1 MSQARTQINSLTLVN
16 FRGIFFKTL
25 SLHQWMSNL
34 IGHNGAGK
42 TTIMGALLVNRVPDN
57 RLVRLR
63 NNSDSGQD
71 RSDNGIWGRIES
83 GTCYSLV
90 DYTLFNSERV
100 IAGVQL
106 KRLGKPRVELKMF
119 AITGLDPKV
128 SIKDLVMSPAGE
140 NRYDALE
147 GNALSNQIAMHGG
160 TLKRFKSLGQFMDWQ
175 FECRIIPRR
184 MENARDRQ
192 RYYRM
197 LETSLY
203 GGLSSEMQKGLRDYL
218 LTSEEN
224 VKKSVSSMQNAL
236 QETRKTR
243 DSIHD
248 TREKREL
255 IKELLDSSY
264 QLGESVIALA
274 QRLQV
279 QLRQSLID
287 CQNQAEHTGSDIT
300 AQQQQIS
307 ALELEI
313 EQLDSTR
320 EQLEAHEEVA
330 RTQKEQAE
338 TLDRLHSE
346 SRQLKKE
353 NDCIHERL
361 QQQNGQLDLL
371 EAQKQEQ
378 HQQLEQIEEDVRSL
392 VKQLADAE
400 DAYSEEARK
409 AGLYNQ
415 AISSLEQCRSLL
427 SDESLNDKNL
437 SQILQLNIEQRK
449 ELSAEYHIKLP
460 LLEQMENIRNH
471 FNQCLP
477 ILSTLENK
485 EASALNAAQLSD
497 KWIQEK
503 RSKEQDTRQLPSITD
518 KLDTT
523 RSKLSEQRRLSEHV
537 AKLPSP
543 YNQAMTSHAQW
554 LTHLQQGESEKTLL
568 SEQLHA
574 LSDSIQS
581 LKLHQQ
587 ALEQQRTQRQKD
599 HSLWMNYDSLK
610 KALLELNSELHLS
623 QPDDLSAL
631 RNELTNQQHLH
642 NRQDLELET
651 ELNTLRL
658 RLKGLETTESREQ
671 IQLQKLTELTGGQLV
686 SQFFDDDE
694 ISLEEAAW
702 LEAKMGPLRN
712 ALLVQDT
719 EKAATLIR
727 QETDRPNDVWLL
739 QGDSRTS
746 FSEDDFIESP
756 LHQDED
762 GSVLI
767 HLSQNISRVSI
778 EPEFPTIGKL
788 AREKEK
794 QRLIEREEIILDDR
808 QTLAVNRKKL
818 EKQFILLDKM
828 APLSQ
833 WIGLEE
839 PDVQTLATSI
849 ENCRSELILTQSQLT
864 QKDSELKTLN
874 QIVSF
879 LDSQQS
885 NAMVL
890 DEPDLVM
897 TLERLEI
904 QHNQCLESADWIKIH
919 SDSINQLENSRL
931 YLDTPPAED
940 IKTFKTSLDKLSSR
954 ISELGNTIDLLQ
966 RTEQTLPSL
975 RFKDSV
981 HRQNETST
989 LRESLK
995 QEWEE
1000 KDSRKRV
1007 QQKELELLKDQLQ
1020 ALKGNMTADKSLL
1033 QNHEGQLLLKENEM
1047 NAIPLDWH
1055 ETLTDQMKAQLDEII
1070 SQLKALEPKHHTL
1083 FESITK
1089 NRSGLDK
1096 LQDQLQKL
1104 HAEIE
1109 SISPRSETARHHWE
1123 TIQEKASESGLLTR
1137 LQSQQRLH
1145 ESNEQLKD
1153 NISSARA
1160 RLEQALKPEPEN
1172 SLLQSLLE
1180 ANLSDLPKL
1189 FEGVLSAQQLLAE
1202 RMDKT
1207 ISNSDDPR
1215 QALEQLEEHLVRL
1228 EERLKDAE
1236 ERFLAESEYMGQNI
1250 QRSINRQRKQIFQ
1263 LNSALSSVHFG
1274 TIRSIKIEVQEI
1286 ESFRKVL
1293 DALQSQFYGD
1303 LFKQPEMTVE
1313 EALAEIFKRETGGTI
1328 TGEKLLDYREYIK
1341 LNILIQ
1347 RAGTGQF
1354 EVANPTNLSTGEA
1367 IGTGLAV
1374 LTMVLHS
1381 WESQNRE
1388 GNGHAANRLLFLDE
1402 AARLDARALQTL
1414 EELCANQSLQL
1425 LVGAPDNVLPKN
1437 GVTYRM
1443 VRLMEPYEHVI
1454 FSGVRSKSV
1463 ALENA

>member
-1 MSQARTQINSLTLVN
+1 MSQTRTQINSLTLVN

-90 DYTLFNSERV
+90 DYTLFNNARV

-119 AITGLDPKV
+119 AITGIDADV
-128 SIKDLVMSPAGE
+128 SVKDLVMSPAGE

-147 GNALSNQIAMHGG
+147 GNALSNQVAMQGG

-184 MENARDRQ
+184 MENTRDRQ

-243 DSIHD
+243 DSIND

-264 QLGESVIALA
+264 LLGENVIGLA

-279 QLRQSLID
+279 QLQQSLID
-287 CQNQAEHTGSDIT
+287 CQNQSQRTASDIT

-307 ALELEI
+307 AVELEI
-313 EQLDSTR
+313 EQLDHTR
-320 EQLEAHEEVA
+320 EQLEHHEQVA
-330 RTQKEQAE
+330 RSQKEQAE

-346 SRQLKKE
+346 SRQLKME
-353 NDCIHERL
+353 NDCIHERME
-361 QQQNGQLDLL
+361 QQNSQQEIL

-378 HQQLEQIEEDVRSL
+378 SEQLDQIEEDVRSL
-392 VKQLADAE
+392 VTQLANAE

-415 AISSLEQCRSLL
+415 TISSLEQCRNLL
-427 SDESLNDKNL
+427 KDESLDETNL
-437 SQILQLNIEQRK
+437 SNILLDKEQNRK
-449 ELSAEYHIKLP
+449 ELSAEYHVKRP
-460 LLEQMENIRNH
+460 LLEQMENIRGH
-471 FNQCLP
+471 FSLCLP
-477 ILSTLENK
+477 ILEQLENS
-485 EASALNAAQLSD
+485 EVSADNAGTIADQ
-497 KWIQEK
+497 WIQK
-503 RSKEQDTRQLPSITD
+503 RRTREQESRELPAIKV
-518 KLDTT
+518 KLESCQKK
-523 RSKLSEQRRLSEHV
+523 RLEQQRLLEHI
-537 AKLPSP
+537 ARLPTP
-543 YNQAMTSHAQW
+543 YNQSITNYPQW
-554 LTHLQQGESEKTLL
+554 LETLQEGQAEKVVLG
-568 SEQLHA
+568 EQLEQ
-574 LSDSIQS
+574 LSSS
-581 LKLHQQ
+581 LQDLRLTKQ
-587 ALEQQRTQRQKD
+587 ALEQQKAQTHRD
-599 HSLWMNYDSLK
+599 HSQWLEYDNLLK
-610 KALLELNSELHLS
+610 ELIEQNHEIRLS
-623 QPDDLSAL
+623 QPNDLSTV
-631 RNELTNQQHLH
+631 RNELTLKQQQIS
-642 NRQDLELET
+642 RQDLNLEN
-651 ELNTLRL
+651 ELNTLRI
-658 RLKGLETTESREQ
+658 RLKGLEVTESAEQ
-671 IQLQKLTELTGGQLV
+671 IQLQKLAELTGGQLV
-686 SQFFDDDE
+686 SQFFDEDE

-712 ALLVQDT
+712 AILVQDVD
-719 EKAATLIR
+719 KAASLIR
-727 QETDRPNDVWLL
+727 QETDRPDDVWLL
-739 QGDSRTS
+739 QGEQRSS
-746 FSEDDFIESP
+746 FSEDDFIQSP

-767 HLSQNISRVSI
+767 NLSQNISRISR

-788 AREKEK
+788 ARENERL
-794 QRLIEREEIILDDR
+794 RLIDREEALLDDR

-818 EKQFILLDKM
+818 TKQFSLLDQI
-828 APLSQ
+828 APISHWIGRSKPDVDTISDNIEQCQNELTSTQANLNQKGIELKSLSQ
-833 WIGLEE
+833 VVAFLE
-839 PDVQTLATSI
+839 
-849 ENCRSELILTQSQLT
+849 N
-864 QKDSELKTLN
+864 
-874 QIVSF
+874 
-879 LDSQQS
+879 QQS
-885 NAMVL
+885 NAPVL
-890 DEPDLVM
+890 DDTDLEM
-897 TLERLEI
+897 MLESIDR
-904 QHNQCLESADWIKIH
+904 QHTQCLESTEWIKTH
-919 SDSINQLENSRL
+919 SDSISQLEKSRL
-931 YLDTPPAED
+931 YLDTPPAKD
-940 IKTFKTSLDKLSSR
+940 IDTFKASLDKLSAN
-954 ISELGNTIDLLQ
+954 ISELGNVIDLLQ
-966 RTEQTLPSL
+966 RAEQTLPNL

-981 HRQNETST
+981 HRQNETSS

-1007 QQKELELLKDQLQ
+1007 QQKELELLKEQLQ
-1020 ALKGNMTADKSLL
+1020 ALNGNISADKGLI
-1033 QNHEGQLLLKENEM
+1033 QHNEGQLLLKENEM
-1047 NAIPLDWH
+1047 NGIPLDWH
-1055 ETLTDQMKAQLDEII
+1055 ESLSDQMSAQLEEVI
-1070 SQLKALEPKHHTL
+1070 SQLRAIEPKHQTL
-1083 FESITK
+1083 FESVTRY
-1089 NRSGLDK
+1089 RSELEGLK
-1096 LQDQLQKL
+1096 DQLQKL
-1104 HAEIE
+1104 QTEVEAITPKSEI
-1109 SISPRSETARHHWE
+1109 AKQHWE
-1123 TIQEKASESGLLTR
+1123 TIQEQAGQSGLLSR
-1137 LQSQQRLH
+1137 LQSQYVLE
-1145 ESNEQLKD
+1145 ESNEQLKE
-1153 NISSARA
+1153 NISTARA

-1172 SLLQSLLE
+1172 TLLKQLSE
-1180 ANLSDLPKL
+1180 TSLSDLPGL
-1189 FEGVLSAQQLLAE
+1189 FEGFLCAQQLLSE

-1215 QALEQLEEHLVRL
+1215 QALEQLEEHLIRL

-1236 ERFLAESEYMGQNI
+1236 SRFLAESEYMGQNI

-1286 ESFRKVL
+1286 DSFRKVL

-1313 EALAEIFKRETGGTI
+1313 DALAEIFKRETGGTI

-1347 RAGTGQF
+1347 RAGNSQF
-1354 EVANPTNLSTGEA
+1354 EAANPTNLSTGEA

-1454 FSGVRSKSV
+1454 FSGVRSKAV
-1463 ALENA
+1463 ALEAS

>member
-1 MSQARTQINSLTLVN
+1 MSQTRTQINSLTLVN

-71 RSDNGIWGRIES
+71 RSDNGIWGRIDK

-90 DYTLFNSERV
+90 DYTLYNGERV
-100 IAGVQL
+100 IAVVQL

-119 AITGLDPKV
+119 AISGIDQDISV
-128 SIKDLVMSPAGE
+128 KDLMMSPAGE

-147 GNALSNQIAMHGG
+147 GNALSNQIAIQGG

-175 FECRIIPRR
+175 FQCRIIPRR
-184 MENARDRQ
+184 MENIRDRQ

-224 VKKSVSSMQNAL
+224 VKKSVGSMQNAL

-243 DSIHD
+243 DSIHH

-264 QLGESVIALA
+264 KLGENIIALA

-279 QLRQSLID
+279 QLEQSLID
-287 CQNQAEHTGSDIT
+287 CQNQTERTESDIT
-300 AQQQQIS
+300 AQRQQIS
-307 ALELEI
+307 AIELEI
-313 EQLDSTR
+313 EQLESTR
-320 EQLEAHEEVA
+320 EQLQTHETMA

-338 TLDRLHSE
+338 TLDRIHTE
-346 SRQLKKE
+346 SRLLKQE
-353 NDCIHERL
+353 NDNIHERL
-361 QQQNGQLDLL
+361 QQQNEQLEIL
-371 EAQKQEQ
+371 EAQKQQ
-378 HQQLEQIEEDVRSL
+378 QNQQLEQIEEDVRSL

-415 AISSLEQCRSLL
+415 ALASLEECRSHL
-427 SDESLNDKNL
+427 SDATLSEKNL
-437 SQILQLNIEQRK
+437 SQILQQTIAQRS
-449 ELSAEYHIKLP
+449 ELSAEYHVKRP
-460 LLEQMENIRNH
+460 LLEQMENIRHH
-471 FNQCLP
+471 FDQCLP
-477 ILSTLENK
+477 ILSLLENS
-485 EASALNAAQLSD
+485 EVSTANVGQLSD
-497 KWIQEK
+497 KWIQVK
-503 RSKEQDTRQLPSITD
+503 RSKEHDTRQIKVIKDRLELTQR
-518 KLDTT
+518 KLA
-523 RSKLSEQRRLSEHV
+523 EQQRLKEGI
-537 AKLPSP
+537 ARLPSP
-543 YNQAMTSHAQW
+543 FNHAITNHAQW
-554 LTHLQQGESEKTLL
+554 LTHLKQGETDKALI
-568 SEQLHA
+568 SEQLST
-574 LSDSIQS
+574 LSDAIQD
-581 LKLHQQ
+581 LKVKQQ
-587 ALEQQRTQRQKD
+587 QLEQQRLQKQKD
-599 HSLWMNYDSLK
+599 HTQWLEYESLK
-610 KALLELNSELHLS
+610 QQLFELNDDIQLE
-623 QPDDLSAL
+623 QPDELSTL
-631 RNELTNQQHLH
+631 RYTLTEQQNICH
-642 NRQDLELET
+642 RQDLGLET
-651 ELNTLRL
+651 ELSTLRL
-658 RLKGLETTESREQ
+658 RLKGLEICDSKEQ
-671 IQLQKLTELTGGQLV
+671 IQLQRLAELTKGQLV
-686 SQFFDDDE
+686 SQFFDEDE
-694 ISLEEAAW
+694 ISLAEAAW

-712 ALLVQDT
+712 ALLVKDV
-719 EKAATLIR
+719 EKAAALIR
-727 QETDRPNDVWLL
+727 QETDRPDDVWLL
-739 QGDSRTS
+739 EGDSSTS
-746 FSEDDFIESP
+746 FSEDLFIESP

-762 GSVLI
+762 GSVLVN
-767 HLSQNISRVSI
+767 LSKNISRLSK
-778 EPEFPTIGKL
+778 EPEFPTLGKL
-788 AREKEK
+788 AREKERA
-794 QRLIEREEIILDDR
+794 RLIEREENILDER
-808 QTLAVNRKKL
+808 QTLAVNRRKL
-818 EKQFILLDKM
+818 EKQFTLLDRM

-833 WIGLEE
+833 WIGQEE
-839 PDVQTLATSI
+839 PDLQSLAVSI
-849 ENCRSELILTQSQLT
+849 EDCQNQLTSSQATRT
-864 QKDSELKTLN
+864 QKDTELKTLN
-874 QIVSF
+874 HVVSF
-879 LDSQQS
+879 LASQQS
-885 NAMVL
+885 NATVL
-890 DEPDLVM
+890 DEVDLAM
-897 TLERLEI
+897 TVESLESR
-904 QHNQCLESADWIKIH
+904 QTQCLEAAEWIKIH
-919 SDSINQLENSRL
+919 SENISQLESSRL

-940 IKTFKTSLDKLSSR
+940 IEVFKASLDKL
-954 ISELGNTIDLLQ
+954 GNQIAESDKTIDLLQ
-966 RTEQTLPSL
+966 RTEQTLPNL
-975 RFKDSV
+975 RFKNSV
-981 HRQNETST
+981 HRQNETSS

-995 QEWEE
+995 REWEE
-1000 KDSRKRV
+1000 KDSGKQV
-1007 QQKELELLKDQLQ
+1007 QQRELELLKDQLQ
-1020 ALKGNMTADKSLL
+1020 ALNNNMSADKSVL
-1033 QNHEGQLLLKENEM
+1033 QHNEGQLLLKENEIKG
-1047 NAIPLDWH
+1047 IPLDWH
-1055 ETLTDQMKAQLDEII
+1055 ETLTDQMKARLDEVIR
-1070 SQLKALEPKHHTL
+1070 QLKDLEPKHNTL
-1083 FESITK
+1083 FKSVTECRSELNTLQNHLEALQKDLQSITPK
-1089 NRSGLDK
+1089 SATAKQQWQG
-1096 LQDQLQKL
+1096 
-1104 HAEIE
+1104 IE
-1109 SISPRSETARHHWE
+1109 ER
-1123 TIQEKASESGLLTR
+1123 ASQSGLLNR
-1137 LQSQQRLH
+1137 LHSQQLLH
-1145 ESNEQLKD
+1145 ESSEALKE
-1153 NISSARA
+1153 NISTARA

-1172 SLLQSLLE
+1172 TLLRRLSQAS
-1180 ANLSDLPKL
+1180 ASDLPDL
-1189 FEGVLSAQQLLAE
+1189 FECVLYAQQLLAE

-1236 ERFLAESEYMGQNI
+1236 EQFLAESEYMGQNI

-1286 ESFRKVL
+1286 ESFKKVL

-1313 EALAEIFKRETGGTI
+1313 DALAAIFKRETGGTI

-1347 RAGTGQF
+1347 RAGSSQF
-1354 EVANPTNLSTGEA
+1354 EAANPTNLSTGEA

-1454 FSGVRSKSV
+1454 FSGVRSKPV
-1463 ALENA
+1463 ALESV